1 MVTAM
6 SFGAR
11 LSRFAQ
17 RAASTRRAVESGP
30 PDTASTRPGKSS
42 RPRNSAFASPSPTL
56 PSAVGTLLFPV
67 DALLHAHRS
76 ARIFAQHLAERSTG
90 RFLFAERRERHAE
103 PQQRIGGARRGV
115 VFRRHGEEGFRG
127 VAIALALEQRFAH
140 PELRF
145 GRQAIGR
152 ILAQERRELVRG
164 GTIVLVLQ
172 IAVSEIEFV
181 LGRVT
186 RRQSRLHGAGTARI
200 AWRRRRQGTARRG
213 TNRRRWRRWRR
224 NPGQIEWRAGL
235 ARTGGWRFRNRRR
248 RFGRG
253 RAAAER
259 TRRARCGRINRRIE
273 GIATTAA
280 SGRRRRRLR
289 LDRRRRRGG
298 GDNRRARRRR
308 RRELSCRPW
317 RRLRRRGWPGA
328 GLAGVLYRTELLLE
342 LLIAVLQLL
351 HRAGELAQRR
361 FEAVDAG
368 QKVGLGHLRV
378 RGAARQRTQECG
390 HDEGNGAVHRH
401 FAGLTAPNIAQRA
414 TKL

>member
-42 RPRNSAFASPSPTL
+42 RPRNSAFASPPATAA
-56 PSAVGTLLFPV
+56 SAVGTLLFPV

-213 TNRRRWRRWRR
+213 TNRRRWRRW
-224 NPGQIEWRAGL
+224 
-235 ARTGGWRFRNRRR
+235 R